1 MDTIMDMA
9 LLIIGIACF
18 LPNVI
23 FIQATVTTCGTRHC
37 AAHMYCE
44 LLVNSGG
51 LQGQCQTS
59 TWLVGH
65 MHTTTLQSCT
75 ATGADKNHCYCVSQ
89 ACVTSAKEYYALH
102 HQNLHCGSHS
112 CDDYCLISDHGR
124 TLRCA
129 NNNLH
134 KSGCSPSH
142 DANTVCYCS
151 TQKCID
157 SYLSIVKEHTDRHV
171 TCGNHTCHVH
181 SGDVCV
187 LTNDGHPHNYHGH
200 VSSINLSCQKEGT
213 HLHSSQR
220 CVAPPHHR
228 RSCSCVNQ
236 PCIESFSAD
245 LIPTTTVSTRSPDSC
260 SDIPAKTIHRC
271 AGYQSQLHMC
281 ESTNAVVHSIA
292 AGDCKTFC
300 LLCRATTTTA
310 PTTTTAATTVPVTTI
325 KTTTV
330 TTQQTTTL
338 PTTTVVYPA
347 CVQTNCAHL
356 YLRYCHLYQTNNVI
370 EGRCMPFQV
379 GAVCS
384 NYTEIQDNGCTC
396 ETTECAI
403 NILAEYSH
411 HMGPISTTMLPPDT
425 TMKSISTTVD
435 GYECFG
441 RICSS
446 TNSYCHVYEY
456 LDHLD
461 ARCMPFNTWSECKVY
476 TDLHGSGCSCTS
488 KTCSESVVKDY
499 VNHISMTTSGQSN
512 TATTISSTRLSTKS
526 STTISPT
533 TISPTTIS
541 PTTISPTTI
550 SSTTISPTTI
560 SSTTI
565 SPTTISPKTG
575 LHCFKTT
582 CAVNE
587 VCRVYL
593 DNENSYAGYCI
604 LKNVDDLLICE
615 SSTLTISTECDCALQ
630 SCIDSF
636 TVSKSTN
643 THPTTTIQT
652 LSPQEPL
659 IISHVPSSEST
670 TTTISASSQTQP
682 LICHDKPGVDCLLLN
697 TTNICANPFSHLY
710 CAKFCGH
717 CTRVIESAFG

>member
-1 MDTIMDMA
+1 MYKSFQRND
-9 LLIIGIACF
+9 LCF
-18 LPNVI
+18 MLG
-23 FIQATVTTCGTRHC
+23 C
-37 AAHMYCE
+37 
-44 LLVNSGG
+44 
-51 LQGQCQTS
+51 TS
-59 TWLVGH
+59 PVRENDLCF
-65 MHTTTLQSCT
+65 TLGCT
-75 ATGADKNHCYCVSQ
+75 SPVRENDLCFTLGC
-89 ACVTSAKEYYALH
+89 TS
-102 HQNLHCGSHS
+102 
-112 CDDYCLISDHGR
+112 
-124 TLRCA
+124 
-129 NNNLH
+129 
-134 KSGCSPSH
+134 P
-142 DANTVCYCS
+142 
-151 TQKCID
+151 
-157 SYLSIVKEHTDRHV
+157 
-171 TCGNHTCHVH
+171 
-181 SGDVCV
+181 
-187 LTNDGHPHNYHGH
+187 
-200 VSSINLSCQKEGT
+200 GT

-220 CVAPPHHR
+220 CVSPPHHR

-236 PCIESFSAD
+236 PCIESFSA
-245 LIPTTTVSTRSPDSC
+245 DSC

-300 LLCRATTTTA
+300 LLCRATT
-310 PTTTTAATTVPVTTI
+310 
-325 KTTTV
+325 
-330 TTQQTTTL
+330 
-338 PTTTVVYPA
+338 VVYPA

-356 YLRYCHLYQTNNVI
+356 YL
-370 EGRCMPFQV
+370 V

-435 GYECFG
+435 GLY
-441 RICSS
+441 I
-446 TNSYCHVYEY
+446 T
-456 LDHLD
+456 
-461 ARCMPFNTWSECKVY
+461 TWSECKVY

-488 KTCSESVVKDY
+488 KTCAESVVKDY
-499 VNHISMTTSGQSN
+499 VNHISMTTSGQNN

-541 PTTISPTTI
+541 STTI

-560 SSTTI
+560 SPTTI

-587 VCRVYL
+587 
-593 DNENSYAGYCI
+593 
-604 LKNVDDLLICE
+604 NVDDLLICE

-670 TTTISASSQTQP
+670 TTTISASSPTQP
-682 LICHDKPGVDCLLLN
+682 RKCIFLFYYNSGPRGMHFKD
-697 TTNICANPFSHLY
+697 
-710 CAKFCGH
+710 
-717 CTRVIESAFG
+717 

>member
-59 TWLVGH
+59 TWIIGH
-65 MHTTTLQSCT
+65 RATLHSCTTTE
-75 ATGADKNHCYCVSQ
+75 ADKNHCYCTTQ

-112 CDDYCLISDHGR
+112 CDDYCMISDRGR
-124 TLRCA
+124 TLRCGGTSA
-129 NNNLH
+129 IH
-134 KSGCSPSH
+134 KSSCSSSH
-142 DANTVCYCS
+142 DVNTVCKCT
-151 TQKCID
+151 TQQCID
-157 SYLSIVKEHTDRHV
+157 SYLSIVTEHQDSHV
-171 TCGNHTCHVH
+171 TCGNHTCHIH
-181 SGDVCV
+181 RGAVCV
-187 LTNDGHPHNYHGH
+187 LTNDGHTHNYHGH
-200 VSSINLSCQKEGT
+200 VSSINLNCKEEE
-213 HLHSSQR
+213 HHSTPR
-220 CVAPPHHR
+220 CLSPPHHGQ
-228 RSCSCVNQ
+228 SCSCVNQ
-236 PCIESFSAD
+236 PCVKSFSTD
-245 LIPTTTVSTRSPDSC
+245 LIPATTVSPRSPSSC
-260 SDIPAKTIHRC
+260 SDIPTLTIHRC
-271 AGYQSQLHMC
+271 AAYQSQLQMC

-292 AGDCKTFC
+292 VGDCKTYC
-300 LLCRATTTTA
+300 LHCRATTTTA
-310 PTTTTAATTVPVTTI
+310 PPTTTAATPVPVTTI

-384 NYTEIQDNGCTC
+384 NYTELQDNGCTC

-488 KTCSESVVKDY
+488 KTCAESVVKDY
-499 VNHISMTTSGQSN
+499 VNHISMTTSGQNN

-526 STTISPT
+526 STTISP
-533 TISPTTIS
+533 
-541 PTTISPTTI
+541 
-550 SSTTISPTTI
+550 
-560 SSTTI
+560 TTI

-670 TTTISASSQTQP
+670 TTTISASSPTQP

-697 TTNICANPFSHLY
+697 TTNICANPFSHQY